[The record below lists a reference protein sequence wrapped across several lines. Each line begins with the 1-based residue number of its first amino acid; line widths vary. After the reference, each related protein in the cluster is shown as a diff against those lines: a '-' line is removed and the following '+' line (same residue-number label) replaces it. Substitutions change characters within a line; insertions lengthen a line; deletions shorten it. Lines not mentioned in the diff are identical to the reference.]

1 MKYFVKNAFI
11 IFLLII
17 SLLTASCADNS
28 ESGVS
33 SYIKVTVPESDG
45 EKQYT
50 PYEIYGDGKP
60 SFTIPSPLAA
70 YEHYGELDGLGRCTV
85 AEACLGQELMPPED
99 EERDSLST
107 VTPSGWKQAKYSDDV
122 VDGEYLYHRCH
133 LIGFQLSGEQAN
145 KKNLITGTSYMNTEG
160 MLPFENMVADY
171 IKTTGNHV
179 MYRAT
184 PHYANTF
191 DLVARGVILE
201 ALSVEDGGVGIS
213 FCVYI
218 HNIQPNVT
226 INYHDGSSH
235 IDFPTDGNEDS
246 KPERLVINVSSKKFH
261 LPDCDSVS
269 KMNDKNKEIREY
281 TDGIFEVLEK
291 EGFEPCGSC
300 RPTG

>member
-1 MKYFVKNAFI
+1 MKRFIKNVFI
-11 IFLLII
+11 ILLLII
-17 SLLTASCADNS
+17 SMLAASCTASP

-33 SYIKVTVPESDG
+33 SYVKVTVPESG
-45 EKQYT
+45 EKQYV
-50 PYEIYGDGKP
+50 PYEIYGSGKP
-60 SFTIPSPLAA
+60 SFTIPSPITA

-85 AEACLGQELMPPED
+85 AEACLGRELMPPED

-107 VTPSGWKQAKYSDDV
+107 VTPSGWKQAKYPDDV
-122 VDGEYLYHRCH
+122 VDKEYLYHRCH

-171 IKTTGNHV
+171 IEATGNHV

-184 PHYANTF
+184 PHYADTF

-201 ALSVEDGGVGIS
+201 ALSVEDGGEAIS

-218 HNIQPNVT
+218 HNVQPNVT
-226 INYHDGSSH
+226 INYHDGSSY
-235 IDFPTDGNEDS
+235 IDFPGEESGNA
-246 KPERLVINVSSKKFH
+246 KPEQIVINTSSKKFH
-261 LPDCDSVS
+261 LPDCDSAA
-269 KMNDKNKEIREY
+269 KINDKNKEIREY
-281 TDGIFEVLEK
+281 TDGIFDVLVK